1 MAPTFNA
8 ASTFNAAKTS
18 LRAKLQGHMVN
29 LEQLSDFVYNVERRR
44 FSQGDVNDESIMR
57 SMKYDGKY

>member
-29 LEQLSDFVYNVERRR
+29 LEQLFDFVYNVERRR
-44 FSQGDVNDESIMR
+44 FSQSDVNDESTMR